1 MENPILEAVN
11 LHFAAKKAEAIARLN
26 IYVRNP
32 VGVGEHSNIVEEAI
46 KAVEDCEHA
55 DSCTSMLETITEPNQ
70 SQSPVPPTPV
80 GPQPSPQHPNK
91 GEAVEVSS

>member
-1 MENPILEAVN
+1 MDNPILEAIN

-32 VGVGEHSNIVEEAI
+32 VGVGEHPNIVEEAI

-55 DSCTSMLETITEPNQ
+55 DSCISMLETITAPNQ
-70 SQSPVPPTPV
+70 SQSPVSPTPA
-80 GPQPSPQHPNK
+80 GPQPSPQYPNK

>member
-1 MENPILEAVN
+1 MDNPILEAVK

-32 VGVGEHSNIVEEAI
+32 VGVGEHPDIVGEAI

-55 DSCTSMLETITEPNQ
+55 DSCISMLEHITEPNQ
-70 SQSPVPPTPV
+70 KPQPPTPV
-80 GPQPSPQHPNK
+80 GPQPSPQYPNR
-91 GEAVEVSS
+91 GEAVDVSS